1 MRTRTTASVVLA
13 SFLAAASA
21 SADFAVDVM
30 PFPDS
35 ITMNGTAFG
44 DWNQDGLLDLAI
56 GQHHTGSNYNN
67 NITLLL
73 NDGQGG
79 YTEDAHLPGVA
90 WMYDL
95 DAADFDGDGVM
106 DLVASNFSPGNSVSV
121 YRGLPGGGFAAYEE
135 YSVIAIGLRV
145 TTGDVNGDGAPDIV
159 AALRGVGLHAVGVL
173 MNNGDGTF
181 APIVTYDNNV
191 FNPSEVRLHDLDED
205 GDLDIISAN
214 RGSGTITVFRNAG
227 TGVFNTSS
235 EVYPVTEDT
244 VGFALI
250 DYDNDGDLD
259 IATASHQG
267 PIDLLENT
275 GGTFAESVEI
285 GDTLFWT
292 TAIAAVDI
300 DHDGNNDLAIT
311 NNPRD
316 HVQFLRNTGGAFE
329 SGAALTTG
337 LQPNH
342 VATRDLDGDG
352 DEDLVISND
361 GLFSGE
367 VTILKNQSVAPS
379 PADINADGAVNAAD
393 LAMLIAA
400 WGSGAG
406 PCDLSGDGVVGAS
419 DLAIL
424 IAAWTF

>member
-1 MRTRTTASVVLA
+1 MNSTTTRAATLA
-13 SFLAAASA
+13 ALLAASA
-21 SADFAVDVM
+21 ATADFQVDVM
-30 PFPDS
+30 PFPESD
-35 ITMNGTAFG
+35 TMNGTAFG
-44 DWNQDGLLDLAI
+44 DWNQDGFLDIAV
-56 GQHHTGSNYNN
+56 GQRHTGSQYNN
-67 NITLLL
+67 NITLLI

-90 WMYDL
+90 AMYDL

-121 YRGLPGGGFAAYEE
+121 YRGLPGGEFEPYDE

-173 MNNGDGTF
+173 MNNGAGTF
-181 APIVTYDNNV
+181 APIVTYNDNV
-191 FNPSEVRLHDLDED
+191 FNPSEVRLHDLDLD
-205 GDLDIISAN
+205 GDLDIISSN
-214 RGSGTITVFRNAG
+214 RGSGTITVFRNTG
-227 TGVFNTSS
+227 SGVFSQSS
-235 EVYPVTEDT
+235 EVYPVSEETI
-244 VGFALI
+244 GFTLI
-250 DYDNDGDLD
+250 DFDNDGDLD
-259 IATASHQG
+259 VATASHLG
-267 PIDLLENT
+267 PIDLLVNT
-275 GGTFAESVEI
+275 GGAFAESVEI

-292 TAIAAVDI
+292 TAIGSVDI
-300 DHDGNNDLAIT
+300 DHDGNADLAIT

-329 SGAALTTG
+329 SGGTLTTG

-361 GLFSGE
+361 GLYTGE
-367 VTILKNQSVAPS
+367 VTVLKNQSVTLS
-379 PADINADGAVNAAD
+379 SADINADGDVNTTD

-400 WGSGAG
+400 WGGSG
-406 PCDLSGDGVVGAS
+406 PCDLSGDGTVGTA